1 MYIDKMLEFSDAQ
14 VFSSVTSAS
23 EVVSTDIADLG
34 AGETNTFGTTITPDI
49 GDAGMLIWH
58 LRVQVALVGGS
69 ATLVCELVTKT
80 VATSMDSG
88 STILATQI
96 IPALSAAGTEYQIPV
111 PMGSCL
117 RYLAVNYRAVGATLT
132 SATVNSYV
140 SLDRQSID

>member
-1 MYIDKMLEFSDAQ
+1 MYLDKMLEFSDAE
-14 VFSSVTSAS
+14 VFAS
-23 EVVSTDIADLG
+23 ETSGTETVSTDIVDLEVS
-34 AGETNTFGTTITPDI
+34 ETDAFGTTITPDI

-58 LRVQVALVGGS
+58 LRVQVALVGSS

-96 IPALSAAGTEYQIPV
+96 IPALAAAGTKYQIPV

-117 RYLAVNYRAVGATLT
+117 RYLAVLYRAVGATLT
-132 SATVNSYV
+132 SATIDSFI
-140 SLDRQSID
+140 SLDRQNID